1 MAPEIPASDAE
12 LTATIAAFVAAVR
25 ESDALQPA
33 QLVKH
38 YAWLLVEADDALAIR
53 NFDRCSWDA
62 GELLWLLKTWEV

>member
-1 MAPEIPASDAE
+1 M
-12 LTATIAAFVAAVR
+12 AAVR